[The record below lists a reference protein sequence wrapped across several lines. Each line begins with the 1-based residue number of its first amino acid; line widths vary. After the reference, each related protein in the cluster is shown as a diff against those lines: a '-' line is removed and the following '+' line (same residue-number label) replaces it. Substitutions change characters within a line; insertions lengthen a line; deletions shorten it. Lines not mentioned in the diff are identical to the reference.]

1 MGTSVDGLVCWALG
15 VVGIMSQ
22 SSLFCISPHLVEKEF
37 TKGVANACYGY
48 SFDALRLQCLHVY
61 RHYSMHVWSAKQ
73 ARGSVST
80 CKACSSC
87 TVMLVQF
94 VAGHFVVDGV
104 SLKTKALHKQFLWQ
118 DLHSLRTHV
127 GYVHF

>member
-1 MGTSVDGLVCWALG
+1 MGTSVDGLVCWALC

-61 RHYSMHVWSAKQ
+61 RHHSMCGPPNRHVDQSAR
-73 ARGSVST
+73 ARR
-80 CKACSSC
+80 APR
-87 TVMLVQF
+87 
-94 VAGHFVVDGV
+94 
-104 SLKTKALHKQFLWQ
+104 AL
-118 DLHSLRTHV
+118 
-127 GYVHF
+127 